1 MRHRLYLNYKPQNGV
16 PGGPVLDS
24 WKWIIFNAPY
34 LEHFLSD
41 RPQVLGVGDGMGE
54 GVGLGEGGKL
64 WVCGWYFWLFY
75 SHFWVNTIK

>member
-1 MRHRLYLNYKPQNGV
+1 MVNNLSCSLYKPQSGV
-16 PGGPVLDS
+16 PRGPVLDS

-54 GVGLGEGGKL
+54 GVS
-64 WVCGWYFWLFY
+64 CGCC
-75 SHFWVNTIK
+75 